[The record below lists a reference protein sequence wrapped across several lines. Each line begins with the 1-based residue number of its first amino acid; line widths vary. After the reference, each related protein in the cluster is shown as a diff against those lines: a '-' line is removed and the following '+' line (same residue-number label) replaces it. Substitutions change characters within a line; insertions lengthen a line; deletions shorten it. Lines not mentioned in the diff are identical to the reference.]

1 MDILDRAQ
9 ILEEKQRELSLQNA
23 KRSQQA
29 SLSECEDCGV
39 SIPAA
44 RQALGGVT
52 RCIDCQSLHEH
63 EQSRYG

>member
-9 ILEEKQRELSLQNA
+9 ILEEKQRELSLQ
-23 KRSQQA
+23 QA
-29 SLSECEDCGV
+29 RQSHKPSLTECEDCGV
-39 SIPAA
+39 DIPKA

-52 RCIDCQSLHEH
+52 RCMDCQTIYEK